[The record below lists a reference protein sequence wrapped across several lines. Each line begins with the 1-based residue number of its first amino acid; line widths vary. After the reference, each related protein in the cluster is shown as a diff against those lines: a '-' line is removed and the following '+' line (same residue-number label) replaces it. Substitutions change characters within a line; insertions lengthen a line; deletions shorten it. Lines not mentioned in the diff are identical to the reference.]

1 MRLIVW
7 GIGKLYQK
15 YRGFLSQFN
24 IIKLCDSDP
33 DKQGTYIDGTEVIG
47 PAQIMKY
54 DCDYIVIMTYHTESI
69 YHALNN
75 LKIPQEKI
83 LLYSQMYLLR
93 HPQICVN
100 HLGRGILFSDWISD
114 KGKSIL
120 LISHNF
126 SYTGIPVALKNMANV
141 LRRMGY
147 SVLMAAMEGGTF
159 TAELEKQKIDYVTD
173 LAIGYQTQ
181 FFIDMLKRFEAIVI
195 GTFSLYHLV
204 DALKDIQTP
213 ILWWIHETDDRYY
226 IAKETLTRKATITFL
241 AGGNRVKRVFLEHYQ
256 DVTIR
261 KLQYCIPDFHRQ
273 ASSCFERQRNDID
286 LTIAVIGTIDQRK
299 AQDILLEAIIAMPL
313 QYQRKLKVIM
323 TGRLDEADISFVGK
337 IRNQQKQIQNLEWI
351 QEMTQEHLDDL
362 YENIDVLI
370 CPSRDDPMPIVVSQ
384 AMMHKKTC
392 VISDEVGQAE
402 FVRQQENGFV
412 FPSEDVHELRR
423 ILMWL
428 IDNKEQISEI
438 GEESRKIYESEF
450 SEAVMEQQLR
460 TILDSKR

>member
-1 MRLIVW
+1 MKLIVW
-7 GIGKLYQK
+7 GTGKLYQK
-15 YRGFLSQFN
+15 YKKFLSQFH
-24 IIKLCDSDP
+24 IIKLCDSNP
-33 DKQGTYIDGTEVIG
+33 EKQDTYIDGIEVIR
-47 PAQIMKY
+47 PEQIRGY
-54 DCDYIVIMTYHTESI
+54 DYTYIVVVTYQTKSI
-69 YHALNN
+69 CDALND
-75 LKIPQEKI
+75 LKIPVEKI
-83 LLYSQMYLLR
+83 LLHSQMYLLR

-114 KGKSIL
+114 KVKSIL

-204 DALKDIQTP
+204 DSLEDIQVP

-226 IAKETLTRKATITFL
+226 AQKETLPCKKTITFL

-261 KLQYCIPDFHRQ
+261 KLQYCIPDFHRRVG
-273 ASSCFERQRNDID
+273 SYLERQRNDID
-286 LTIAVIGTIDQRK
+286 LTIAVIGTMDQRK

-313 QYQRKLKVIM
+313 QYQLKFNVIM
-323 TGRLDEADISFVGK
+323 IGRLDEVDIAFAER
-337 IRNQQKQIQNLEWI
+337 IRSQQKQIQNLEWI
-351 QEMTQEHLDDL
+351 EEMIQEDLDVF
-362 YENIDVLI
+362 YENIDVLV
-370 CPSRDDPMPIVVSQ
+370 CPSRDDPMPIVVTQ

-402 FVRQQENGFV
+402 FISQQKNGFV
-412 FPSEDVHELRR
+412 FPSEDVHELQR

-428 IDNKEQISEI
+428 IDNREQISEI

-460 TILDSKR
+460 TILNSKR